1 MKWGYFIVELIFFKR
16 RLSVPFHKEGGDRGV
31 FLARGAAGG
40 GPNASQIPK
49 QKTKESRSVK
59 QRAFESI
66 CAELNRPA
74 GKGILQGKGSRLLY
88 DCADVNGIIQIL
100 AECLLPAF

>member
-1 MKWGYFIVELIFFKR
+1 MGCFIVELIFKR
-16 RLSVPFHKEGGDRGV
+16 RLSVLFHKQGGDGGV
-31 FLARGAAGG
+31 FWRRGMVVGA
-40 GPNASQIPK
+40 PNASQIPK
-49 QKTKESRSVK
+49 QKSGSVK

-100 AECLLPAF
+100 AECMLPAL